1 MITRKEIFDNA
12 QFDYSK
18 IKEQV
23 DKYINHGLEAFGG
36 AKVEFR
42 ELDAGVVHGDDEGAV
57 RYRKGVCGVNFR
69 YMDDIIKEVE
79 AAGLS
84 YHIVRSDDYW
94 QGPKYLMIYV

>member
-36 AKVEFR
+36 AMVEFR
-42 ELDAGVVHGDDEGAV
+42 DLDAGVVFGDDEGSV
-57 RYRKGVCGVNFR
+57 RYRKGGCGVNFR
-69 YMDDIIKEVE
+69 YMYDIIKEVE

-84 YHIVRSDDYW
+84 YHIVRSGDYW
-94 QGPKYLMIYV
+94 EGPQKLLIYV